1 MAKRRGR
8 PPKYTSL
15 EEVREAQKQA
25 SKKYYDKN
33 ATLIRY
39 KQKLRRQKAKE
50 EMENDGEQ

>member
-1 MAKRRGR
+1 MAKRGR
-8 PPKYTSL
+8 PPKYETL
-15 EEVREAQKQA
+15 EEIREAQKQA

-50 EMENDGEQ
+50 EMQSDGE